1 MTAAECYARAIG
13 HAPESAEAYEC
24 MGTLLGGELFEDH
37 EQAEAAPRALTLA
50 KSRTL
55 ALALT
60 TDPDPE
66 QAEAALRQAVAIDGA
81 RHVAW
86 FELARLLKRAEARQ
100 CDAARPSPELYT

>member
-37 EQAEAAPRALTLA
+37 EQAEAAPRAQTRIQTLTL
-50 KSRTL
+50 TL
-55 ALALT
+55 
-60 TDPDPE
+60 TDSNPE

-86 FELARLLKRAEARQ
+86 FELATLLKRAEARQ
-100 CDAARPSPELYT
+100 HDADLSSNLNP